1 MRTIIKNATVLDCV
15 NPEPIP
21 NATII
26 INESGRIEKILNA
39 SLNSTYSPKMDC
51 DKVIDAEGKYLL
63 PGLWDVHV
71 HPDYFP
77 YDELPL
83 PEQVTLFG
91 NRLRSALLESGIV
104 GFRSAG
110 AHSYIDVAWKRAFE
124 SGQYIGPHI
133 FASGYF
139 LTTTGGHFLHSGHA
153 LECDG
158 PYGFVKVIREE
169 IKNGVDHIKLNLT
182 GGIMGPQWDLHTQS
196 FFLDEE
202 LQAAF
207 EICDLR
213 GFKVMAHAT
222 HPAAVKA
229 AILAGAHSIEH
240 GYILDD
246 ECIELL
252 LKHDVW
258 LVPTLAISHL
268 TPEQATNDWEREW
281 TQQRGL
287 TYDLCCRAE
296 AAAEDHAKWFSKAL
310 DAGVKMALGSDIRP
324 LKDAALLEMGLW
336 VRSGATPWQVLVAST
351 RNGAEICGVGDKLG
365 TIEVGKIADLIL
377 VDENP
382 LEDINNLRKLNLV
395 IKDGEIV
402 SRRGCRANEINNKT

>member
-1 MRTIIKNATVLDCV
+1 
-15 NPEPIP
+15 
-21 NATII
+21 
-26 INESGRIEKILNA
+26 
-39 SLNSTYSPKMDC
+39 
-51 DKVIDAEGKYLL
+51 
-63 PGLWDVHV
+63 DVTERV
-71 HPDYFP
+71 R
-77 YDELPL
+77 
-83 PEQVTLFG
+83 LFG
-91 NRLRSALLESGIV
+91 YRVRSALLDVGIV
-104 GFRSAG
+104 CFRSAG
-110 AHSYIDVAWKRAFE
+110 AHSNIEVALKRALE
-124 SGQYIGPHI
+124 SGQLKGPHI
-133 FASGYF
+133 LASGYF

-182 GGIMGPQWDLHTQS
+182 GGIMCTQWDIHTQS
-196 FFLDEE
+196 FFLDEK
-202 LQAAF
+202 LKAAF

-281 TQQRGL
+281 TQQRG
-287 TYDLCCRAE
+287 
-296 AAAEDHAKWFSKAL
+296 
-310 DAGVKMALGSDIRP
+310 
-324 LKDAALLEMGLW
+324 
-336 VRSGATPWQVLVAST
+336 
-351 RNGAEICGVGDKLG
+351 
-365 TIEVGKIADLIL
+365 
-377 VDENP
+377 
-382 LEDINNLRKLNLV
+382 
-395 IKDGEIV
+395 
-402 SRRGCRANEINNKT
+402 